1 MICGIL
7 NIRLRKQELEVGH
20 PLEVLK
26 SKWMFKTKVLENQI
40 NSSLSVEM
48 CGVGFF
54 FYSYLNGAQLAH
66 QILAHFRNMPSEPT
80 P

>member
-7 NIRLRKQELEVGH
+7 NIRLRNQELEVGH

-54 FYSYLNGAQLAH
+54 LFLFVSEWSTVSPSNSSSFQKYAQ
-66 QILAHFRNMPSEPT
+66 
-80 P
+80 

>member
-48 CGVGFF
+48 CGVGFLF
-54 FYSYLNGAQLAH
+54 LFVSEWSTVSPSNSSSFQKYAQ
-66 QILAHFRNMPSEPT
+66 
-80 P
+80 

>member
-7 NIRLRKQELEVGH
+7 NIRLKKQELEVGH

-26 SKWMFKTKVLENQI
+26 SKLMFKTKVLENQI

-48 CGVGFF
+48 CGVVF
-54 FYSYLNGAQLAH
+54 FYLYLNGTQLAH